1 MEGVTISERKNGEE
15 EEKETA
21 SKEIYCFFAVLLLL
35 SSHNLRAR
43 VNILGHALS
52 QAYLLCKSKLSTVS
66 NTTVYN
72 FVHFSDHKFVACL

>member
-1 MEGVTISERKNGEE
+1 MEGVTISERKNGEEE

-43 VNILGHALS
+43 INILGHALS
-52 QAYLLCKSKLSTVS
+52 QAYIM
-66 NTTVYN
+66 
-72 FVHFSDHKFVACL
+72 

>member
-21 SKEIYCFFAVLLLL
+21 SKEIYYFFAVLLLL

-43 VNILGHALS
+43 INILGRTLS
-52 QAYLLCKSKLSTVS
+52 QAYIM
-66 NTTVYN
+66 
-72 FVHFSDHKFVACL
+72 

>member
-52 QAYLLCKSKLSTVS
+52 QAYIM
-66 NTTVYN
+66 
-72 FVHFSDHKFVACL
+72 

>member
-15 EEKETA
+15 EEKEIA
-21 SKEIYCFFAVLLLL
+21 SKEIYYFFAVLLLL

-43 VNILGHALS
+43 INILGHALRRHI
-52 QAYLLCKSKLSTVS
+52 LCKSKLSTVS

-72 FVHFSDHKFVACL
+72 FIHFSDHKFVACL